1 MFLSL
6 SNLLQYQDRAK
17 WLLDTK
23 HQNAFCLIIVKLHLN
38 TRLICSDGFR
48 EFTCKYGFWN
58 LKTDVCGT
66 VVCPRQTQKSAYRV
80 QVKKSYEE
88 KKTQKKKKR
97 NYPKTTER
105 VFSSECVNYIFC
117 EYVYKVFFFS
127 FSARP
132 PISDNVRRAAESVES
147 SRNTSQSKLDS

>member
-1 MFLSL
+1 M
-6 SNLLQYQDRAK
+6 
-17 WLLDTK
+17 
-23 HQNAFCLIIVKLHLN
+23 KLHLN

-97 NYPKTTER
+97 NHPKTTVR
-105 VFSSECVNYIFC
+105 VFSSECVNYIFLWVHKC
-117 EYVYKVFFFS
+117 FFS